1 MILYDA
7 RGQNDSGPSLSL
19 ATRKGNQIPNEQQP
33 QASSREMQNAQSDIL
48 DRHPRAHARSL
59 SSIYNCMGMVF
70 ASRRTW
76 IEPENLEMILI
87 EDEYRQVNDL
97 AQLERGDVVV
107 YRDSQ
112 GDVSHVGIVAEP
124 GLYTPDGKRQVLILS
139 QWGQAGEYVHLVD
152 DVSPWLGTPVEY
164 WTDRT

>member
-7 RGQNDSGPSLSL
+7 RGQYLNGPPLPL

-33 QASSREMQNAQSDIL
+33 QLSGRELNDAQTNIL
-48 DRHPRAHARSL
+48 NRHPKVNARSL

-76 IEPENLEMILI
+76 IQPEHLKMILD
-87 EDEYRQVNDL
+87 EDDYRRVNNL
-97 AQLERGDVVV
+97 AELERGDVVV

-124 GLYTPDGKRQVLILS
+124 GLYVPDGKRQVLVLS